1 MIEELHE
8 IRSTEPCIVQKY
20 VPNPLLING
29 HKFDLRVYVLITSFD
44 PLRVYVFKEGLAR
57 FATEGYTATRN
68 KKNRFIHLTNYSLN
82 KKSAKYVSNE
92 GVDRD
97 DYGFKWGLS
106 ALCKHLEQIGIDMDL
121 VWSKVYDVI
130 LKTLIAAEHPVISA
144 MKRNCSYRTNC
155 FELLGFDI
163 LLDSDLKPWLIE
175 VNLSPS
181 LSCDS
186 PLDLTIKTKL
196 VADIFNL
203 AGIKRFDRRKESMN
217 KMKNRIKGSYKTK
230 TGNIAPAPTKGVKG

>member
-1 MIEELHE
+1 M
-8 IRSTEPCIVQKY
+8 V
-20 VPNPLLING
+20 
-29 HKFDLRVYVLITSFD
+29 TSFD
-44 PLRVYVFKEGLAR
+44 PLRIYVFKEGLAR
-57 FATEGYTATRN
+57 FATEGYTASRN
-68 KKNRFIHLTNYSLN
+68 KKNKFVHLTNYSIN
-82 KKSAKYVSNE
+82 KKNAKYVANE
-92 GVDRD
+92 SSERD
-97 DYGFKWGLS
+97 DFGFKWGLT

-130 LKTLIAAEHPVISA
+130 IKTLISAEHAVISS

-155 FELLGFDI
+155 FEILGFDI

-181 LSCDS
+181 LTCDH
-186 PLDLTIKTKL
+186 PLDETIKTKL
-196 VADIFNL
+196 VADAFNL

-230 TGNIAPAPTKGVKG
+230 TGSMMGLKPPTGKSKMSEDELFRLAPPIKEMERMI